1 MSFLDLVQVAAEG
14 LANNKLRALLTMLG
28 VIIGVA
34 AVIIMMAVSAG
45 TEAAIA
51 ERITS
56 LGANLI
62 FVRPAFGIGGA
73 RGERAMARPSLTFDD
88 AKAIAEQI
96 ARVKGVTVEQNTMQT
111 VKYGANALTDIAVIG
126 TTPDFPTVREVR
138 VADGRFFNE
147 QEVDRTAKVCVLG
160 YSVAQEL
167 FGDADP
173 IGEKVMVGN
182 TKLTVIGVMA
192 ERGTVGNQDWDAR
205 IYTPITVVFQKFMPS
220 QFARVMGDRVGMI
233 YVQAESQEAIPTVI
247 TQITYLLAKRHG
259 VTVDEPDFSVQTQQ
273 DIISAQQATT
283 AAFRNLLAW
292 VAGVSL
298 LVGGIGIMNIML
310 VSVTERTREIG
321 IRQSVGAT
329 EADMRWQFLAEAL
342 VLSLTGGAI
351 GVLGGVGGAWVF
363 ARLSEMRT
371 VVVPNS
377 IALAFGSAA
386 AVGIFFGFY
395 PANKAARLDPIEALR
410 HE

>member
-14 LANNKLRALLTMLG
+14 LSNNKLRALLTMLG

-62 FVRPAFGIGGA
+62 FVRPSFSAGGA
-73 RGERAMARPSLTFDD
+73 RGERMAARPSLTFDD
-88 AKAIAEQI
+88 ALAIGSQVSRI
-96 ARVKGVTVEQNTMQT
+96 KGVTVEQNSVQT
-111 VKYGANALTDIAVIG
+111 VKYGSNALTDITVIG
-126 TTPDFPTVREVR
+126 TTPDFPTVRDVR
-138 VADGRFFNE
+138 VADGRFFNA
-147 QEVDRTAKVCVLG
+147 QEVDRATKVCVLG

-167 FGDADP
+167 FGSEDP
-173 IGEKVMVGN
+173 IGAKVMVGN

-205 IYTPITVVFQKFMPS
+205 IYTPITVVFQKFVPS

-233 YVQAESQEAIPTVI
+233 YVQAESQEAISSVI

-259 VTVDEPDFSVQTQQ
+259 VTVDEPDFTVQTQQ
-273 DIISAQQATT
+273 DIISAQEATT

-329 EADMRWQFLAEAL
+329 EADVRWQFLAEAL
-342 VLSLTGGAI
+342 VLSLTGGVI
-351 GVLGGVGGAWVF
+351 GALAGVGGAWLF
-363 ARLSEMRT
+363 GKLSDMRT

-377 IALAFGSAA
+377 VALAFGSAA